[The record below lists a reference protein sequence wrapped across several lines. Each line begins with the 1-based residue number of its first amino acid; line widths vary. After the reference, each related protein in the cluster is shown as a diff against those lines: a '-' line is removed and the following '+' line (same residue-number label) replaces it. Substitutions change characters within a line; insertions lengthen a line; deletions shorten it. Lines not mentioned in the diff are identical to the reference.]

1 MFVAS
6 SGGSTETDI
15 ISECIKGIG
24 NRIFFILFQLKW
36 NPNSS
41 SPILH
46 FFAAARLYIHM
57 VYIMVYTNVNIGRML
72 AMTPPTSTANSQERW
87 HENREFFKKNVP
99 SVIRL
104 SFLNCSQSR
113 NFKALGVRRFGRAD
127 DRWMGFGDSAVA
139 RGDIRFILIG
149 DRRWGWGIKFFALSN
164 GQFRILFQKILK
176 VMNIGQVLEIS

>member
-6 SGGSTETDI
+6 SGGNTETDI

-46 FFAAARLYIHM
+46 FFAAVRLYIHM

-113 NFKALGVRRFGRAD
+113 NFKALGWGAWKGWWQMDGFR
-127 DRWMGFGDSAVA
+127 GFGS
-139 RGDIRFILIG
+139 RMGRHTFHIN
-149 DRRWGWGIKFFALSN
+149 RRPGMGLGN
-164 GQFRILFQKILK
+164 
-176 VMNIGQVLEIS
+176 